1 MHNENSNASSE
12 NILHYVRGYSLHF
25 KRIKFVRQICDWKGC
40 NLTYQTCIYEKFR
53 FLGSS
58 GSFSG
63 QCWPAVGPK
72 SQNWSRQRA
81 WGYSVVKID
90 LFWCA
95 TLGSRRI
102 YHFGSFSGHFGPDSV
117 PVEGH
122 GWVHSNILVAKK
134 WKEAIGLVFEWLPL
148 NELPMNEPLFYARFL
163 LYYLVPFFSY

>member
-1 MHNENSNASSE
+1 MRLQKIFYTMCEGTLCILKESSLWGKSVTE
-12 NILHYVRGYSLHF
+12 KDAIWRIRHVYTRSLDFWAVR
-25 KRIKFVRQICDWKGC
+25 VV
-40 NLTYQTCIYEKFR
+40 
-53 FLGSS
+53 FLANV
-58 GSFSG
+58 G
-63 QCWPAVGPK
+63 QVGPK